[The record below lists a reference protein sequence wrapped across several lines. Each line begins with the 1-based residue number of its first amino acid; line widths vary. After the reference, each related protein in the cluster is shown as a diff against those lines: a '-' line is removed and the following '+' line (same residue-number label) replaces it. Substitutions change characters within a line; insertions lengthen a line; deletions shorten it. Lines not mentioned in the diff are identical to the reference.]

1 MTPRGIASS
10 AKTARGRAGSS
21 AGAGK
26 NGGPAARLS
35 GIDAARG
42 LALLGMMAT
51 HVFPTFESNAQL
63 SPTWV
68 GLVFSGRASALFA
81 VLAGIGLALST
92 GKQQP
97 LQGPQL
103 WAARRGIALR
113 ALVVGAVGLSIGGL
127 EVNIAIILVH
137 YAVLFLCV
145 LPFLGMDVKRLLV
158 LAAGWVL
165 VSPALAFLLRPW
177 LLAAQ
182 PPLQLG
188 HNPKWEDLS
197 TPAVLLGDLFLTGYY
212 PVLQWIAY
220 LLIGLGIGRLA
231 LTTAAV
237 PFLLLAAGTAVAVLA
252 KWFSVVM
259 MEDWGGR
266 AALQETLRNPSYPL
280 ESLLQVNLAGV
291 DQTGSAWW
299 LASSAPHSGTTLD
312 LLHTSGVAAAVVGVC
327 LLLGRLVQR
336 IGLDVLLPLRGAGAM
351 TLSFYTAHL
360 CVMASLYGQPLPPGW
375 TVAGVYWAQA
385 VAILVLG
392 GIFAALAWRG
402 PLEWVAHAANQ
413 LGRYQPT
420 RVR

>member
-1 MTPRGIASS
+1 MTPRGTASS
-10 AKTARGRAGSS
+10 ASTARGGRSAGRNGGGSS
-21 AGAGK
+21 PG
-26 NGGPAARLS
+26 ARLS

-51 HVFPTFESNAQL
+51 HVFPTFESNAEL
-63 SPTWV
+63 TPTWV

-81 VLAGIGLALST
+81 VLAGVGLALST

-113 ALVVGAVGLSIGGL
+113 ALVVGAVGLSLGGL

-145 LPFLGMDVKRLLV
+145 LPFLGLDVKHLLV

-177 LLAAQ
+177 LLAAE
-182 PPLQLG
+182 PRLQLG

-220 LLIGLGIGRLA
+220 LLVGLAIGRLA

-237 PFLLLAAGTAVAVLA
+237 PVLLLAVGTAVAVLA
-252 KWFSVVM
+252 KWFSVVL
-259 MEDWGGR
+259 MEDFGGR
-266 AALQETLRNPSYPL
+266 AALQASLLNPSYPL

-312 LLHTSGVAAAVVGVC
+312 LLHTSGVAAAAVGVC

-336 IGLDVLLPLRGAGAM
+336 TGVDVLLPLRGAGAM

-360 CVMASLYGQPLPPGW
+360 VVMASLYGQPLPSGW
-375 TVAGVYWAQA
+375 TVEGIYWAQA

-413 LGRYQPT
+413 LGRYQPA
-420 RVR
+420 RIR

>member
-1 MTPRGIASS
+1 MTPRGTASS
-10 AKTARGRAGSS
+10 ARTARGRAGSN
-21 AGAGK
+21 AVAGK
-26 NGGPAARLS
+26 TSGPGARLS

-92 GKQQP
+92 GRQQP

-113 ALVVGAVGLSIGGL
+113 ALVIGAVGLCLGGL

-145 LPFLGMDVKRLLV
+145 LPFLGLDVRRLLV

-177 LLAAQ
+177 LLVAQ

-220 LLIGLGIGRLA
+220 LLVGLAIGRLA
-231 LTTAAV
+231 LTAAAV
-237 PFLLLAAGTAVAVLA
+237 PVLLIAVGSAVAVLA

-266 AALQETLRNPSYPL
+266 AALQETLLDPSYPL

-299 LASSAPHSGTTLD
+299 LASSAPHSSTTLD
-312 LLHTSGVAAAVVGVC
+312 LLHTSGVAAAVVGVF

-360 CVMASLYGQPLPPGW
+360 CVMASLYGQPLPSGW
-375 TVAGVYWAQA
+375 TVEGVYWAQA
-385 VAILVLG
+385 AAILALG
-392 GIFAALAWRG
+392 GMFAALAWRG

-413 LGRYQPT
+413 LGRHRPA